1 VIGARIAAIAACVFT
16 AGCGTFGGDK
26 VEENGPGVLRP
37 GALSP
42 VAAQAAVHP
51 GSVKAE
57 VVAALGPGNGVAFE
71 SGWEVWVY
79 RWPGADRSARSAT
92 ELVILFDRS
101 GTVRKTRMRPGIG
114 PGVSSRDATKH
125 G

>member
-1 VIGARIAAIAACVFT
+1 VIATRIAALAACVFA

-26 VEENGPGVLRP
+26 VEAGAPGVMQA

-42 VAAQAAVHP
+42 AAAQAAVHP
-51 GSVKAE
+51 GNSKQE
-57 VVAALGPGNGVAFE
+57 VVAQLGPGNGVAFE

-92 ELVILFDRS
+92 ELVILFDK
-101 GTVRKTRMRPGIG
+101 GGVVRKVRMRPGIA
-114 PGVSSRDATKH
+114 STA
-125 G
+125 